1 MKKFISILLT
11 ITIFMP
17 FAIIASAKDINTIPT
32 TSYTEQYVSNSEEN
46 SKDVTPNTE
55 ALTTQS
61 KNKKDEVTEIVNP
74 NTDPTNP
81 MNWVKTIFN
90 SVLSFLKG
98 FIKTAI
104 AYIKGERVV
113 TSYPFWWSQQT

>member
-11 ITIFMP
+11 ITIFMS